1 MRRPTIY
8 RVSTALALPRV
19 VVQTR
24 LTNSLKRLTIL
35 FRDFV
40 CFKALRRVAGRARAL
55 AHVLLDLRLALRYSY
70 VGSARKYQLMWP
82 GNLVMLLI
90 LALTR
95 MPGQP
100 G

>member
-24 LTNSLKRLTIL
+24 LTNSLKRFTIL

-40 CFKALRRVAGRARAL
+40 CFKALRTVAGRTRAL
-55 AHVLLDLRLALRYSY
+55 AHILLDSRLALRYSY
-70 VGSARKYQLMWP
+70 VGSACRYQLLRP
-82 GNLVMLLI
+82 GNLMILLI
-90 LALTR
+90 LALTW

>member
-24 LTNSLKRLTIL
+24 LTNPLKRFTIL

-40 CFKALRRVAGRARAL
+40 WFKALRTVAGRARAS
-55 AHVLLDLRLALRYSY
+55 VPILLDLRLAFEYS
-70 VGSARKYQLMWP
+70 W
-82 GNLVMLLI
+82 
-90 LALTR
+90 LAGAAWR
-95 MPGQP
+95 RASG

>member
-24 LTNSLKRLTIL
+24 LTNSLKRFTIL

-40 CFKALRRVAGRARAL
+40 CLKALRTVAGRTRAL
-55 AHVLLDLRLALRYSY
+55 APIPLDLRLALRYSY
-70 VGSARKYQLMWP
+70 VGSACRYQSLRP
-82 GNLVMLLI
+82 GNLVILLI

-95 MPGQP
+95 MLGQP